1 MSSSAAEPIAS
12 GLAWTPGGRAVRES
26 PSPSSTVEV
35 PWGDGMVVGQST
47 PFRAAVALATRVGA
61 SRAQTVLVCGETGT
75 GKELFARGIHACSP
89 AANEPFVAIN
99 CAAIPETL
107 LESEL
112 FGHERGAFTDARTLK
127 RGLLE
132 VAGRGSIFLDEIGE
146 LPLKLQPKLLRVLEE
161 RTFRRVGGAT
171 ELPITA
177 RIIAGT
183 NVALA
188 EAVDAGTFRED
199 LFYRLSVAR
208 VDLPPL
214 RERPGDI
221 DVLARHF
228 LVEMARDGDG
238 VPATLSADA
247 LEALRGHSWPGN
259 VRELKNVIERAVIVA
274 GGHIIQRQHLL
285 FQRRRS
291 VRPDTEG
298 DIGPSFGEGQARA
311 SDSTVGGMIRIP
323 PAGRSLADIESEV
336 IQLTLTLAG
345 GNLSATARI
354 LGISRPTLARKLRQ
368 AGLTRRSVLSAS

>member
-291 VRPDTEG
+291 VRAGAES
-298 DIGPSFGEGQARA
+298 DIGPSFGEAQARA
-311 SDSTVGGMIRIP
+311 VESTVGGTIRIP

>member
-47 PFRAAVALATRVGA
+47 PFRAAVALATRVGV

-146 LPLKLQPKLLRVLEE
+146 LPLKLQPKLLRVLEQ

-188 EAVDAGTFRED
+188 EAVDSGTFRED

-291 VRPDTEG
+291 VRPGTEG
-298 DIGPSFGEGQARA
+298 DIGPSFGEAQARA
-311 SDSTVGGMIRIP
+311 AESTVGGMIRIP

>member
-1 MSSSAAEPIAS
+1 M
-12 GLAWTPGGRAVRES
+12 RES
-26 PSPSSTVEV
+26 PSPTPTSDV
-35 PWGDGMVVGQST
+35 PWGDGMVVGLST
-47 PFRAAVALATRVGA
+47 PFRAAVSLATRVGA

-89 AANEPFVAIN
+89 GANEPFVAIN

-146 LPLKLQPKLLRVLEE
+146 LPLKLQPKLLRVLEN

-221 DVLARHF
+221 DVLVRHF
-228 LVEMARDGDG
+228 LIEMARDGDG

-247 LEALRGHSWPGN
+247 MEALRSHSWPGN

-291 VRPDTEG
+291 VRAGSDG
-298 DIGPSFGEGQARA
+298 DFGVSVGDAQPRS
-311 SDSTVGGMIRIP
+311 SDVTAGGMIRIP

-368 AGLTRRSVLSAS
+368 AGLTRRSILSAS